1 MLVGGWSRPQ
11 PPLKGEL
18 LTSCLARN
26 AQAHGTTP
34 YRLLALFWQRDPV
47 WERDF
52 DRDPAALR
60 RAGPILGEKDWLA
73 DLAECL
79 ATDQAKVEA
88 ATLASWRSVLAGRN
102 LSLGDTPLVLSAG
115 VHHRARIRHGLQHC
129 PACLAEKTPFFRKAW
144 RLGFVVTCE
153 RHGAWLRD
161 ACPSCDAPVVPHRSM
176 TPSLT
181 DCHACGRSIMSQVG
195 GLLPPAARLTTS
207 ELQGQMLRLLAGEGA
222 GLPQPWQDR
231 TGFDVLRTL
240 LAVSGAMPVLARLR
254 KAFELGELETA
265 AARMRFEHAR
275 LSARVPWLET
285 IAAWTRAWPSSFLD
299 GAEAAG
305 LTQRSFVRRRLPE
318 VLGKQVTLLPP
329 GEERDRTWVPVLEEP
344 VLTRLRRNDPA
355 AYRLLR
361 AERILNAIG
370 RAP

>member
-1 MLVGGWSRPQ
+1 MLIGGWSRPQ

-60 RAGPILGEKDWLA
+60 RAGPGPGRKDWLA
-73 DLAECL
+73 DLAVCL
-79 ATDQAKVEA
+79 ATDHETVEA
-88 ATLASWRSVLAGRN
+88 ATLASWRSVLGGRS

-129 PACLAEKTPFFRKAW
+129 PACLAEGTPFFRKAW
-144 RLGFVVTCE
+144 RLGLVVTCE
-153 RHGAWLRD
+153 RHGAWLMD

-176 TPSLT
+176 TPHLT
-181 DCHACGRSIMSQVG
+181 DCHACGRSITSQVSG
-195 GLLPPAARLTTS
+195 RSSPEARQTTS

-222 GLPQPWQDR
+222 GLPRPWQER

-240 LAVSGAMPVLARLR
+240 LAVSGAKPVLARLR
-254 KAFELGELETA
+254 EAFGLSEMEA
-265 AARMRFEHAR
+265 PAARVRFEHAR

-285 IAAWTRAWPSSFLD
+285 TAAWTRAWPRSFQD

-305 LTQRSFVRRRLPE
+305 LTRRSFARRRLPT
-318 VLGKQVTLLPP
+318 VLAEQVALLPP
-329 GEERDRTWVPVLEEP
+329 GVERDRTWEPVLEEP
-344 VLTRLRRNDPA
+344 VLKRLRRNDPA
-355 AYRLLR
+355 AYKQLR
-361 AERILNAIG
+361 AKRILDAFG